1 VKRRKLELVQV
12 EDRERWND
20 VVARLPCAHVLQSHE
35 WGVFKSRHGWQP
47 SRLLFLRGAEPVAA
61 ASILMRRAPG
71 APWGVMYVPKGPV
84 LDYDDHDLVA
94 GVFARLE
101 EIAAEQR
108 AIFVKV
114 DPDIAADRTDVARLI
129 EQDGWRA
136 SSEQIQFRSTLLVDL
151 RRPEE
156 ELLAAMRG
164 KWRYNVR
171 LASRKG
177 VEVHLGGI
185 DDLPLLYQ
193 MYIATSARD
202 EFIIRPYSYYADA
215 WNTFVSRGL
224 AQLFLARYGEE
235 VLAGLMLFRFGDR
248 AWYMYGASTDRHRS
262 LMPNYLLQWEAMKW
276 ARAQGHSVYDMWGA
290 PDELDKSDPMWG
302 VYRFKS
308 GFGGEFSSSLGAFD
322 YPISRALYSAY
333 TVVKPR
339 FLGLLRWRQRRAR
352 KRGTWEEAAG
362 YD

>member
-1 VKRRKLELVQV
+1 VLT
-12 EDRERWND
+12 
-20 VVARLPCAHVLQSHE
+20 RLQ
-35 WGVFKSRHGWQP
+35 
-47 SRLLFLRGAEPVAA
+47 
-61 ASILMRRAPG
+61 
-71 APWGVMYVPKGPV
+71 
-84 LDYDDHDLVA
+84 
-94 GVFARLE
+94 
-101 EIAAEQR
+101 EIAREQR
-108 AIFVKV
+108 AIFVKI
-114 DPDIAADRTDVARLI
+114 DPDISAERSDVARLI
-129 EQDGWRA
+129 EQRGWRA
-136 SSEQIQFRSTLLVDL
+136 SGEQIQFRSTLLVDL

-156 ELLAAMRG
+156 ELLSAMKG

-171 LASRKG
+171 LAGRRG

-202 EFIIRPYSYYADA
+202 DFIIRPYSYYADA

-224 AQLFLARYGEE
+224 AQLFLARHKEDM
-235 VLAGLMLFRFGDR
+235 LAGLLLFRFGDKV
-248 AWYMYGASTDRHRS
+248 WYMYGASTDRHRS

-308 GFGGEFSSSLGAFD
+308 GFGGEFTSSVGAFD
-322 YPISRALYSAY
+322 YPVSPALYWVY

-339 FLGLLRWRQRRAR
+339 FLALLRWRQRRAR
-352 KRGTWEEAAG
+352 RRGTWEEAAG